1 MSDPDT
7 RLAALWSATE
17 APARDIDFELAVEA
31 RIASRRLLIELT
43 GWSAAAAAVIAA
55 VWGMWPALAPVLRD
69 MASPFIAAGPVL
81 AAVAAILGA
90 WLWLARSPDH
100 A

>member
-17 APARDIDFELAVEA
+17 APARDIGFELAVEA
-31 RIASRRLLIELT
+31 RVARRRLLIDLA
-43 GWSAAAAAVIAA
+43 GWTAAVAA
-55 VWGMWPALAPVLRD
+55 LIVVTWAIWPALSPTLRD
-69 MASPFIAAGPVL
+69 LASPFAAAGPVL